1 MKVVLTS
8 TNQAKTRAVSDT
20 FASVFSGNFEIIS
33 TSVESGVSET
43 PVNDEEALVGCR
55 ERIKNVNIEDFD
67 YIVAMEGLIQKFS
80 YGTFVYGIVVIYDKT
95 NDHEAIGCSAKVRIP
110 DKLAKDITPEK
121 RLSDLVLNMY
131 SADKTKELS
140 LIGTNGVITNGIF
153 NRVDEFTGALKSA
166 LGYLINKE
174 NYL

>member
-1 MKVVLTS
+1 MKVLLTS
-8 TNQAKTRAVSDT
+8 TNQAKMKAVSDV
-20 FASVFSGNFEIIS
+20 FASVFNDDFEIIPI
-33 TSVESGVSET
+33 SVDSGVSET

-55 ERIKNVNIEDFD
+55 GRIKNASIEDVD
-67 YIVAMEGLIQKFS
+67 YIVSMEGLIQKFS
-80 YGTFVYGIVVIYDKT
+80 YGTFVYGIVVIYDKA
-95 NDHEAIGCSAKVRIP
+95 NDHEAIGCSAKVRVP
-110 DKLAKDITPEK
+110 DKLAKAITPDK
-121 RLSDLVLNMY
+121 KLSDLVLNMY

-153 NRVDEFTGALKSA
+153 NRVDEFNGALKSA

>member
-8 TNQAKTRAVSDT
+8 TNQAKMKAVSNA
-20 FASVFSGNFEIIS
+20 FASIFNNEFELLPI
-33 TSVESGVSET
+33 SVESGVSET
-43 PVNDEEALVGCR
+43 PINDEEALVGCR
-55 ERIKNVNIEDFD
+55 KRIKNANIDDFD
-67 YIVAMEGLIQKFS
+67 YIVSMEGLIQEFS
-80 YGTFVYGIVVIYDKT
+80 YGTFVYGIVVIYDKV

-110 DKLAKDITPEK
+110 DKLANAINSDKK
-121 RLSDLVLNMY
+121 LSDIVLDMY

-140 LIGTNGVITNGIF
+140 LIGTNGVITNGLF
-153 NRVDEFTGALKSA
+153 TRVDEFDGALRSA

>member
-8 TNQAKTRAVSDT
+8 TNQAKMKAVSYV
-20 FASVFSGNFEIIS
+20 FASIFNDDFEIIPI
-33 TSVESGVSET
+33 SVDSGVSET

-55 ERIKNVNIEDFD
+55 KRIENASIDDFD
-67 YIVAMEGLIQKFS
+67 YIVSMEGLIQNFS
-80 YGTFVYGIVVIYDKT
+80 YGTFVYGIVVIYDKA

-110 DKLAKDITPEK
+110 DRLAKAITPDTK
-121 RLSDLVLNMY
+121 LSDLVLNMY

-140 LIGTNGVITNGIF
+140 LIGTNGVITNGMF
-153 NRVDEFTGALKSA
+153 NRVDEFDGALRSA